1 MVALPPPTPTS
12 STAATTAAVV
22 VHLVDVDAIAIC
34 MNVSIVGIVGIVGIL
49 LVLLVLLVL
58 SAALLSLAHA
68 VFTAPTCSTKHRYH
82 LEVPLLFWV
91 TP

>member
-49 LVLLVLLVL
+49 LVLLVL